1 MLIIPGVLVLVM
13 TVAQF
18 VVYFHAYHLANA
30 AAQEGVRAAQLAD
43 GSEDGARLQTQDF
56 LAQAGPRLVLL
67 AQVDVVRGADSA
79 RVEVRGQAP
88 QVIPGIRVAIHA
100 VASGP
105 VERFVADPS
114 AP

>member
-1 MLIIPGVLVLVM
+1 MLIIPGMLVLVM

-67 AQVDVVRGADSA
+67 PQVDVVRGVDSA

-88 QVIPGIRVAIHA
+88 QVIPGISVAIHA